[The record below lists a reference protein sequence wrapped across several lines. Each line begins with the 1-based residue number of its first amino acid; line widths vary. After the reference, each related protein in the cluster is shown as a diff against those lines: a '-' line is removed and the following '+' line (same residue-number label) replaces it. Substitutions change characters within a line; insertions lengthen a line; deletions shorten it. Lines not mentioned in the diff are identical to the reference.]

1 MEFNNYTPEIFV
13 ENFLKDSEVFGLRTA
28 QAIYEEVFSTI
39 CNKKVKLDNFI
50 NELCEE
56 INTLTEEDIMSNVT
70 DFAFADNTGI
80 PGFKAVAKTLN
91 NYAGALSDEKRATMA
106 KTIAKN
112 LPTADEAVK
121 ATAGGGVLT
130 KIAGFLKG
138 LPAKVKTFF
147 GGLQGKSFSEIMQ
160 NGLGWLQANPAL
172 AFKSAGGIALILM
185 LIKALKKRGELNRY
199 GQLAAIEARRNQL
212 KEDCYDTVLE
222 DTKEKET
229 MRKVLKECE
238 TNKRLEALIF
248 EETKDT
254 SKEKYMNY

>member
-28 QAIYEEVFSTI
+28 QTIYEEIFSTI
-39 CNKKVKLDNFI
+39 CNKKVKLDNFV

-56 INTLTEEDIMSNVT
+56 ISMLTEADVT
-70 DFAFADNTGI
+70 ELAS
-80 PGFKAVAKTLN
+80 TLN
-91 NYAGALSDEKRATMA
+91 NYAGALPDDKKATMA
-106 KTIAKN
+106 KAIVKN
-112 LPTADEAVK
+112 LPVANEAIK
-121 ATAGGGVLT
+121 AAGGGVLT
-130 KIAGFLKG
+130 KIARFLKG

-147 GGLQGKSFSEIMQ
+147 GGLQGKSFNEIMQ

-229 MRKVLKECE
+229 MRKVLEECK

-248 EETKDT
+248 EETST
-254 SKEKYMNY
+254 SKEKYINY